1 MKSTAQFQVL
11 GQKGAI
17 HELTP
22 SDWQVGKTGTERERM
37 MLELQSPSYETLTG
51 GGGEERKKTLLIL
64 ITCLTINLERPSHKK
79 YTKKATPTF
88 FTSFH
93 AWCHHL

>member
-1 MKSTAQFQVL
+1 MKQPALKSTAQFQVL

-51 GGGEERKKTLLIL
+51 GGRKKKNFVD
-64 ITCLTINLERPSHKK
+64 INHMSH
-79 YTKKATPTF
+79 
-88 FTSFH
+88 H
-93 AWCHHL
+93 